1 MISAIA
7 YKIAVVIMTI
17 GLVGASSTAVYYH
30 DQQGTQISKSADL
43 NTQIASLQNQINSLN
58 SQVSQL
64 NTQISQLQ
72 TLDNQLGSN
81 NGQLISQ
88 INSLNAQVSQLNIRI
103 TQLEAQIS
111 DLTAKLKLQDSRVIA
126 NAVCIYWDCPSGSGC
141 TVGCN
146 QVGTQEFISLGSI
159 IYSGYLRISWTTGSH
174 VSFSVQVFDANVT
187 TPTASSGVFSLPLSA
202 NATGNAWFT
211 SYDCQPNPSGTF
223 CPPVTYSA
231 TYWY

>member
-1 MISAIA
+1 MISALA
-7 YKIAVVIMTI
+7 YKIAVIILTI

-43 NTQIASLQNQINSLN
+43 NTQITSLQNQINSLN

-64 NTQISQLQ
+64 NTQITSLQ

-88 INSLNAQVSQLNIRI
+88 INTLNAQVGQLNIQI
-103 TQLEAQIS
+103 NQLESQIS
-111 DLTAKLKLQDSRVIA
+111 DLTAKLKLQDSRVIG
-126 NAVCIYWDCPSGSGC
+126 NLVCVFSDCPTGNG
-141 TVGCN
+141 GN
-146 QVGTQEFISLGSI
+146 QVGNHVFIDLGPI
-159 IYSGYLRISWTTGSH
+159 LYSGYIRVSWTSSAH
-174 VSFSVQVFDANVT
+174 VSFTEQVFDVNVT
-187 TPTASSGVFSLPLSA
+187 TPIGTSGVYSLPVSA
-202 NATGNAWFT
+202 NATGNTWFT
-211 SYDCQPNPSGTF
+211 GYDCQPIPSGTF